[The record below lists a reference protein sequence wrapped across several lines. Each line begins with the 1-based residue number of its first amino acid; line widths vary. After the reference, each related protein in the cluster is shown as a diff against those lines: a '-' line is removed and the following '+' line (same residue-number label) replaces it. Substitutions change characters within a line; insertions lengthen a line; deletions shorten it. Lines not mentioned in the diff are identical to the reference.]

1 MKAGL
6 EYDIHTWSAGEAEV
20 HLWLS
25 PSLDFRGRNGLR
37 YAVAIDDGP
46 PQIVTLDLRAADN
59 GSNVAWDQAVA
70 DNIARTVSRHRI
82 DHSGAHT
89 VKVWLVD
96 SGLSFQRLIVST
108 KPLPDSY
115 LGPPESPRAP

>member
-1 MKAGL
+1 MNDG
-6 EYDIHTWSAGEAEV
+6 
-20 HLWLS
+20 
-25 PSLDFRGRNGLR
+25 PSLDFRGRDGLR

-46 PQIVTLDLRAADN
+46 PQIVTLDLHAADN

-82 DHSGAHT
+82 DQSGAHT
-89 VKVWLVD
+89 VRVWLVD